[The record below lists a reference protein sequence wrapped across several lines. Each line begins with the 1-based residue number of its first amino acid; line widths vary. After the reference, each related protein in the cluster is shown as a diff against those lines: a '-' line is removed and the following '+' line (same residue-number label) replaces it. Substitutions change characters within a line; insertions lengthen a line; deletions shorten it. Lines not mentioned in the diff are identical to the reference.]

1 MMPRRRMIIACV
13 ACVACAV
20 LMTGC
25 NTEGYITD
33 QANIETYVK
42 NLTLCGDK
50 YLTIASGG
58 ATRSVPL
65 EAVSRIVMAN
75 EETRTINGQLYFCA
89 AVEFRDGSKLDA
101 KNKSNTP
108 LTYIL
113 VSSSLCGDSQKGR
126 YTISLANV
134 YKAIIKSN

>member
-1 MMPRRRMIIACV
+1 MRSRLLSAVCIA
-13 ACVACAV
+13 AACAF
-20 LMTGC
+20 LTGC
-25 NTEGYITD
+25 NIEGYITD
-33 QANIETYVK
+33 QTNTETYVK
-42 NLTLCGDK
+42 SLSLCGDK
-50 YLTIASGG
+50 YFTIESGG
-58 ATRSVPL
+58 ATRNVPL

-75 EETRTINGQLYFCA
+75 EETRTVGGHLYFCA
-89 AVEFRDGSKLDA
+89 NVEFRDGSKLEA

-113 VSSSLCGDSQKGR
+113 VSSSLCGESQKGH